1 MKSILLFFII
11 TLFTTTLFAQI
22 DERKTDVY
30 FANGILTKSND
41 AVINANLL
49 RDTIIAETYGGN
61 FAKYKKHIGV
71 VTTAYNNT
79 HRFWQDITES
89 VYQVLNTTEF
99 IEWRDRLLG
108 IYTQSAHQANIEDQV
123 DAYEASI
130 KSGHRVLVVAHSQGN
145 LFTQEAYER
154 LGDRSSSNNRWLQ
167 KYFEAISIASPDPIT
182 DIKPNMLP
190 RIGWENDMVA
200 IIGGSNNNPSN
211 VRQEEC
217 SGDPD
222 PLL

>member
-1 MKSILLFFII
+1 VA
-11 TLFTTTLFAQI
+11 T
-22 DERKTDVY
+22 
-30 FANGILTKSND
+30 G
-41 AVINANLL
+41 
-49 RDTIIAETYGGN
+49 
-61 FAKYKKHIGV
+61 
-71 VTTAYNNT
+71 T
-79 HRFWQDITES
+79 HQTVHNSDIE
-89 VYQVLNTTEF
+89 L
-99 IEWRDRLLG
+99 
-108 IYTQSAHQANIEDQV
+108 QV
-123 DAYEASI
+123 DQYEASI
-130 KSGHRVLVVAHSQGN
+130 KSGHKVLVVAHSQGN

-154 LGDRSSSNNRWLQ
+154 LGERSANNNRWLQ
-167 KYFEAISIASPDPIT
+167 KYFEAISIASPDRLT